1 MSAEPGADFSPSR
14 IVVQCVR
21 MKTRI
26 ITSAIFCTLLLW
38 AIPAMSHHSN
48 SAYQVDQ
55 VTSVT
60 GIVKEWKWTNPHTW
74 LYLTVEEKGEKVE
87 WALEG
92 RAPGI
97 LGRAG
102 WDRTILKPGEKV
114 TVHMSRAKD
123 GSRVGIIARVDK
135 ADGTIL
141 GNNPN
146 Q

>member
-1 MSAEPGADFSPSR
+1 MNRRVITLA
-14 IVVQCVR
+14 IVY
-21 MKTRI
+21 
-26 ITSAIFCTLLLW
+26 TLLFC

-74 LYLTVEEKGEKVE
+74 LYLTVDEKGEKVE

>member
-1 MSAEPGADFSPSR
+1 MRVLRLFVAKFPCMQIRAMSFA
-14 IVVQCVR
+14 
-21 MKTRI
+21 
-26 ITSAIFCTLLLW
+26 AIGVLLV

-60 GIVKEWKWTNPHTW
+60 GIVKEWKWSNPHTW
-74 LYLTVEEKGEKVE
+74 LYLTVDENGEKVE

-102 WDRTILKPGEKV
+102 WDRNILKPGEKV

-123 GSRVGIIARVDK
+123 GTRVGIIARVDK

-141 GNNPN
+141 GNTPN

>member
-1 MSAEPGADFSPSR
+1 MHIR
-14 IVVQCVR
+14 IVATVAAAVV
-21 MKTRI
+21 
-26 ITSAIFCTLLLW
+26 LL
-38 AIPAMSHHSN
+38 AAVPAMAHHSN

-60 GIVKEWKWTNPHTW
+60 GIVKEWKWSNPHTW
-74 LYLTVEEKGEKVE
+74 LYLTVDEKGEKVE

-102 WDRTILKPGEKV
+102 WDRNILKPGDKV
-114 TVHMSRAKD
+114 TVYMSRAKD
-123 GSRVGIIARVDK
+123 GTRVGIIARVDK
-135 ADGTIL
+135 SDGTVL
-141 GNNPN
+141 GNTPN

>member
-1 MSAEPGADFSPSR
+1 MR
-14 IVVQCVR
+14 R

-26 ITSAIFCTLLLW
+26 ITSAVASALFFC
-38 AIPAMSHHSN
+38 AAPAMSHHSN

-74 LYLTVEEKGEKVE
+74 LYLTVEENGEKVE

>member
-1 MSAEPGADFSPSR
+1 MNLRFIALVTAA
-14 IVVQCVR
+14 IVVLF
-21 MKTRI
+21 
-26 ITSAIFCTLLLW
+26 SF
-38 AIPAMSHHSN
+38 PAMSHHSN

-60 GIVKEWKWTNPHTW
+60 GIVKEWKWSNPHTW
-74 LYLTVEEKGEKVE
+74 LYLTVEDKGEKVE

-123 GSRVGIIARVDK
+123 GTRVGIIARVDK

-141 GNNPN
+141 GNTPN